1 MKITRIE
8 TIPVRVDVDRRVD
21 VSDAKG
27 FRFSSQ
33 ILIVLVHT
41 DAGWTGIGEA
51 NGSAD
56 WSGETCR
63 GSQDLIDH
71 HFAPLLIGED
81 PRRIHRCMAKLAK
94 THGNPFAKAAVEMAL
109 YDILGHALG
118 TPLSGLLGG
127 EVRSTTIP
135 LRFPLFPVDAA
146 EAGALARRVVAEGCR
161 TVKAKVGRDPMDV
174 DLERV
179 AAVRA
184 AVGPDVRVT
193 VDANGGWTVAE
204 AIRIAPKLADLGVDF
219 IEQPVDRYDLDA
231 LAYVRARS
239 PLPIMAD
246 ESVFTFQD
254 ALACVQK
261 GAADIIS
268 LYPGKNGGI
277 GQVVAIAAM
286 AEAAGVHCAIGS
298 NLEWDVASAAM
309 GHVCAAVANI
319 QVERYGADIIGT
331 NFHVQRAVR
340 TPIASDLGSFTVPT
354 GPGLGVELDLDA
366 LESLRI

>member
-1 MKITRIE
+1 MKIVRIE

-21 VSDAKG
+21 VSDSKG
-27 FRFSSQ
+27 FRFTSQ
-33 ILIVLVHT
+33 ILLVVVHT
-41 DAGWTGIGEA
+41 DVGLTGIGEA

-71 HFAPLLIGED
+71 HFAPLLVGED
-81 PRRIHRCMAKLAK
+81 PRHINHCMGKLAK
-94 THGNPFAKAAVEMAL
+94 THGNPFAKAALEMAL
-109 YDILGHALG
+109 FDLLGHALN

-127 EVRSTTIP
+127 VVRSTVIP
-135 LRFPLFPVDAA
+135 LRFPLFPVDAL

-161 TVKAKVGRDPMDV
+161 TVKAKVGRDPMAV

-193 VDANGGWTVAE
+193 VDANGGWSVAE
-204 AIRIAPKLADLGVDF
+204 AIRMAPALADLGVAF
-219 IEQPVDRYDLDA
+219 IEQPVSRYDLDA
-231 LAYVRARS
+231 LAYVRSHS

-254 ALACVQK
+254 ALACVRK

-277 GQVVAIAAM
+277 RQVVAIAAM

-309 GHVCAAVANI
+309 GHLSAAVANI

-340 TPIASDLGSFTVPT
+340 TPITSDLGNFTLPE
-354 GPGLGVELDLDA
+354 GPGLGIELDFDA